1 MLLVLMS
8 VGLVGTWVYHLYD
21 KNAYSQ
27 RRTEVYIKDSTAVAQ
42 AVTDSLQR
50 MYSSAITDLGTQL
63 NFSQSSADSLK
74 SQLAGKVQ
82 QINTLKSEITGILNK
97 KGVTKEE
104 LSIAR
109 EKIAEL
115 QEKIDELRNQNS
127 SIEEEKKRLTSMLD
141 GMTTEITGL
150 QENMKRLDEENKALS
165 EKVTLGS
172 TFVASEIK
180 LTPVTFKN
188 DKEEETTQAKKANK
202 LIVSF
207 AVQNNVT
214 DYSSTDLYLVITQPD
229 GQVFRNDVWESGTF
243 DIKGESKKAY
253 TQKMHFEYLKGEPKR
268 FQFSMNPDSYQPGT
282 YTMQLYHNGSMV
294 GKTSKTLN

>member
-1 MLLVLMS
+1 MS
-8 VGLVGTWVYHLYD
+8 VGLVGTWIYHLYD

-27 RRTEVYIKDSTAVAQ
+27 RRTEVYIKDSIAVAQ
-42 AVTDSLQR
+42 AVTDSLPR

-82 QINTLKSEITGILNK
+82 QINNLKAEIAGILGK

-104 LSIAR
+104 LGLAR

-115 QEKIDELRNQNS
+115 QGIIDDLKNQNT
-127 SIEEEKKRLTSMLD
+127 SIEEEKKRLTSVLD
-141 GMTTEITGL
+141 GMTGEITGL
-150 QENMKRLDEENKALS
+150 QENMKRLDEENKSLN

-188 DKEEETTQAKKANK
+188 DKEEETTLAKKANK

-214 DYSSTDLYLVITQPD
+214 DYSSTQLYIVITQPD
-229 GQVFRNDVWESGTF
+229 GKVFKNDVWESGTF
-243 DIKGESKKAY
+243 DTKNETKKEY
-253 TQKMHFEYLKGEPKR
+253 TQRMHFEYQKGEPKR
-268 FQFSMNPDSYQPGT
+268 FQFSMNPDSYQTGT
-282 YTMQLYHNGSMV
+282 YTMQLYHNGTMI